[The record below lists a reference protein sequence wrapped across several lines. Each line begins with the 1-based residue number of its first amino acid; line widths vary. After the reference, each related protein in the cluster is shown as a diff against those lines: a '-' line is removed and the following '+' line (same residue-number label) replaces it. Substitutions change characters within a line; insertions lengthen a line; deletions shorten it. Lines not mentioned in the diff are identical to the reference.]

1 MSSKRAA
8 FLQAREDLLAK
19 ITESL
24 RNDERFVAAWL
35 AGSIGRGEGSWQS
48 DLDLHVVV
56 ADEYSEAL
64 CAMPWPAGARTTPE
78 RLQLFQRFGTPAIIY
93 DAHGNN
99 QHGGTFTHVVYQ
111 KSAQNVDWMLTPQH
125 QAHLLPETLLLFDK
139 VGLPAA
145 PAEEPE
151 TKEEQS
157 ERASLHVGF
166 FWMIASANVMNLLA
180 GDLGEFHMLLLWLED
195 NLHEVRAALR
205 GEQARYISHTNSRVY
220 ATQDEQVAALRRLCD
235 EMEALMPAVVDL
247 GGYVPPA
254 TRAMVEMR
262 LELLKGE

>member
-1 MSSKRAA
+1 MSRTAYT
-8 FLQAREDLLAK
+8 QARERLLAE

-24 RNDERFVAAWL
+24 RSDERFVAAWL

-64 CAMPWPAGARTTPE
+64 CAMPWPSGARTTPE
-78 RLQLFQRFGTPAIIY
+78 RLQLLQQFGTPAIIY

-99 QHGGTFTHVVYQ
+99 QLGGTFTYVVYQ
-111 KSAQNVDWMLTPQH
+111 ESAQNVDWMLTPYH

-166 FWMIASANVMNLLA
+166 FWMIACANIKNLLA
-180 GDLGEFHMLLLWLED
+180 GDLCKFHMLLLWLED
-195 NLHEVRAALR
+195 NLLEVRAALR
-205 GEQARYISHTNSRVY
+205 GEQARYISRKHSRVY
-220 ATQDEQVAALRRLCD
+220 ATQEEQIAALRRLCD

-254 TRAMVEMR
+254 PRAMVEMR